1 MDMQHLSDR
10 ELLAE
15 LIGRRAAQKLYEG
28 TLAPLFFDDLFTSH
42 SHRKLIAAKEIVMRL
57 LKEGIARDVLLASP
71 AAVRSYLQAHF
82 IGLGHEAFLVLFLDA
97 AHRLIAA
104 EELFRGT
111 LTQTPIF
118 PREVVKRS
126 LVHNAAAVIFA
137 HNHPSGACEPS
148 RADRAITDDLVK
160 ALFLIDVKVLDHFIV
175 AGKEVVSMAERGA
188 M

>member
-15 LIGRRAAQKLYEG
+15 LIGRRAAQKLYG
-28 TLAPLFFDDLFTSH
+28 GMLTPLFTEDLFAAPP
-42 SHRKLIAAKEIVMRL
+42 HRRLVAAKELVTRL
-57 LKEGIARDVLLASP
+57 LREGITRDALLASP

-82 IGLGHEAFLVLFLDA
+82 VGLGHEAFLVLFIDA

-118 PREVVKRS
+118 PREVAKRA
-126 LVHNAAAVIFA
+126 LAHNAAAVIFA

-148 RADRAITDDLVK
+148 HADRAITDDLAKV
-160 ALFLIDVKVLDHFIV
+160 LSLIDVDVLDHFIV
-175 AGKEVVSMAERGA
+175 AGKEVVSMAERGEV
-188 M
+188 